1 MLMYVDSED
10 EVCPLLRT
18 VMEKGNITTY
28 EWRTGTKP
36 TSVVDTAFHQ
46 QNTQDEEETTNNE
59 NEEVRF
65 SNNVPLVRHTYEK
78 LTQIIHVYG

>member
-46 QNTQDEEETTNNE
+46 RNTQDVEETTNNE

-78 LTQIIHVYG
+78 LTQIIHLYG

>member
-1 MLMYVDSED
+1 MYVDSED

-18 VMEKGNITTY
+18 VMEKGNIITY
-28 EWRTGTKP
+28 EWRTGKKP

-46 QNTQDEEETTNNE
+46 QKTQDEEETTNNE

-78 LTQIIHVYG
+78 LTQIIHLYG